1 MRHGIEV
8 VVMSGNDYLK
18 FMTEQVVS
26 YIDLPSEERK
36 KRKEAQRKQNSFYT
50 TRWFGMLPFTLKIMF
65 QKENS
70 R

>member
-1 MRHGIEV
+1 M
-8 VVMSGNDYLK
+8 MSGNDYLK

-26 YIDLPSEERK
+26 YLDLPSEERK
-36 KRKEAQRKQNSFYT
+36 KRKEAHKQQDSFYA
-50 TRWFGMLPFTLKIMF
+50 TRWLGMLPFTLKIMF